1 MIKRDDKMEK
11 FMEIIREKWEPEK
24 GNEHRYRHFFF
35 SFFYDGL
42 TRTEE
47 FVASLAKREIGTFC
61 FRSFVRFSFFFFS
74 FSDVL
79 PRKTLVPGFSR
90 GSPPSGTR
98 SNEKIYKSSSRN
110 RDPNVSK
117 CPPGEVRNN
126 PRTLLEKISSGGR
139 MASSARAARN

>member
-1 MIKRDDKMEK
+1 MMIKRDDEMEK
-11 FMEIIREKWEPEK
+11 FMEIIREKPDTEK
-24 GNEHRYRHFFF
+24 ASISSLFFL
-35 SFFYDGL
+35 FFYDGL

>member
-1 MIKRDDKMEK
+1 MIKRDDEMEK
-11 FMEIIREKWEPEK
+11 FMEIIREKPDTEK
-24 GNEHRYRHFFF
+24 ASISSLFFL
-35 SFFYDGL
+35 FFYDGL

-61 FRSFVRFSFFFFS
+61 FRSFVRFSFFF

>member
-1 MIKRDDKMEK
+1 MRTGKRKRASISSLFFLFFLRWFDSNGR
-11 FMEIIREKWEPEK
+11 IRRQSSETRNWNFLFPFLCS
-24 GNEHRYRHFFF
+24 FFF
-35 SFFYDGL
+35 
-42 TRTEE
+42 
-47 FVASLAKREIGTFC
+47 
-61 FRSFVRFSFFFFS
+61 FFFFS

-79 PRKTLVPGFSR
+79 PRKTLLSRFSR